1 MNFLQLASRVAEELH
16 DYPLPLSTVDLGTG
30 ENGEYLIVHPV
41 QRKAVRA
48 VQAAFDR
55 VIEFSRHWKFLNKRG
70 TIFQFEPGLREYRKS
85 GIESVEW
92 DSLYITRPGQTTRWP
107 IYKEEY
113 DSWQDRERYMIPT
126 SSIPMF
132 LIWGPSPDR
141 WIVWPTPAE
150 QWVLNGNWQLRKPR
164 LEVATD
170 EPPWHE
176 KYHELLVWLAV
187 MQIEARERVQEDVTT
202 PVAVSASQR
211 AFQGLW
217 SPFLGEYLPKP
228 RAAEALL

>member
-1 MNFLQLASRVAEELH
+1 MNFLQLASRVTEELN
-16 DYPLPLSTVDLGTG
+16 DYPLPLSTVDLGIG
-30 ENGEYLIVHPV
+30 DDGQYLIIPPV

-70 TIFQFEPGLREYRKS
+70 IIFQLEPGVSEYRKT

-92 DSLYITRPGQTTRWP
+92 DSLYLTRPDSTTRWP
-107 IYKEEY
+107 IFKEEY
-113 DSWQDRERYMIPT
+113 DVWQECERCMDTPN
-126 SSIPMF
+126 SIPLN
-132 LIWGPSPDR
+132 LIWGPVPDR
-141 WIVWPTPAE
+141 WIVWPTPTE
-150 QWVLNGNWQLRKPR
+150 QWNLNGNWQLRKPR
-164 LEVATD
+164 LELVTD

-202 PVAVSASQR
+202 PIAMSASQR
-211 AFQGLW
+211 AFNALW

-228 RAAEALL
+228 RAARAQL